1 MKMNDLVSVIMSTYN
16 SEATVSIAIESIL
29 EQSYTNIEFLIVDDA
44 SNDNTVKVIEE
55 YCKISKNIKLFRNK
69 ENVGLT
75 KNLNF
80 LINQSTGVFIARQD
94 DDDYSHPDRLN
105 VQVQTIKKKN
115 LDFCSTRALVIDT
128 DKKIPNFSMYLP
140 KRLVLKFKNP
150 FIHGTLCIR
159 KKSLLNI
166 GCYDEKFY
174 FAQDYKL
181 MKEIVDN
188 NYKFKYLHK
197 PYYFLNMKN
206 NISTKYFDRQ
216 QYYAQCVKKSI
227 TPEAK

>member
-1 MKMNDLVSVIMSTYN
+1 MNDLVSVIMSTYN

>member
-1 MKMNDLVSVIMSTYN
+1 MNDLVSVIMSTYN
-16 SEATVSIAIESIL
+16 SEATVSVAIESIL
-29 EQSYTNIEFLIVDDA
+29 EQSYSNLEFLIVDDA
-44 SNDNTVKVIEE
+44 SNDNTVKIIEE
-55 YCKISKNIKLFRNK
+55 YCKNSKNIRLFKNDV
-69 ENVGLT
+69 NVGLT

-80 LINQSTGVFIARQD
+80 LINQSKGEFIARQD
-94 DDDYSHPDRLN
+94 DDDYSLPDRLN
-105 VQVQTIKKKN
+105 VQVQTIKKNN

-128 DKKIPNFSMYLP
+128 NKKIPNFSMYLP
-140 KRLVLKFKNP
+140 KRFVLKFKNP
-150 FIHGTLCIR
+150 FVHGTLCIQ

-181 MKEIVDN
+181 MKEMVDN
-188 NYKFKYLHK
+188 KYKFKYLHK

-227 TPEAK
+227 IPEDK

>member
-1 MKMNDLVSVIMSTYN
+1 MNDLVSVIMSTYN
-16 SEATVSIAIESIL
+16 SEATVSVAIESIL
-29 EQSYTNIEFLIVDDA
+29 EQSYSNVELLIVDDA
-44 SNDNTVKVIEE
+44 SNDNTVQIKQE
-55 YCKISKNIKLFRNK
+55 YCKIRKKIKLYKNK

-94 DDDYSHPDRLN
+94 DDDYSLPDRLS
-105 VQVQTIKKKN
+105 VQVKTIKKNN
-115 LDFCSTRALVIDT
+115 LDFCSTRALVIET
-128 DKKIPNFSMYLP
+128 NKKIPNFSMYLP
-140 KRLVLKFKNP
+140 KRFVLKFKNP
-150 FIHGTLCIR
+150 FIHGTLCIQ

-181 MKEIVDN
+181 MKEMVDN
-188 NYKFKYLHK
+188 KYKFKYLHK